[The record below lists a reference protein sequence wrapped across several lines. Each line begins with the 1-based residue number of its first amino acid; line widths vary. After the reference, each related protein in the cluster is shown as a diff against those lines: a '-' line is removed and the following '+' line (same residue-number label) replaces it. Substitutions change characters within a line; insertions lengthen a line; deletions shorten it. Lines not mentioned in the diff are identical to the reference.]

1 MTGDGRIAAIVLAAG
16 LGSRM
21 GGGKLT
27 AMLDG
32 RPLVRH
38 AAEAALASRAEPVI
52 VVVGHDEEA
61 VRRAL
66 AGLPVR
72 FVANPA
78 YRAGIAASLAAGV
91 AAVPD
96 AAVGA
101 VVLLGDMPRIG
112 ADHIDRLIAAFDP
125 EAGRGICVP
134 THGGRRGN
142 PVLWGRRHFARL
154 RALSGDAGGR
164 TLFADCAADICE
176 VPMADDAVLIDV
188 DAPAELTSLRPAEIA
203 ERHRGDR

>member
-1 MTGDGRIAAIVLAAG
+1 MIGDGRIAAIVLAAG

-27 AMLDG
+27 RMLDG
-32 RPLVRH
+32 RPLIRH

-66 AGLPVR
+66 DGLPVR
-72 FVANPA
+72 FVANPDF
-78 YRAGIAASLAAGV
+78 RTGIAGSLAAGL

-96 AAVGA
+96 AADGA
-101 VVLLGDMPRIG
+101 VVLLGDMPRVG
-112 ADHIDRLIAAFDP
+112 AGHIDRLIAAFGP
-125 EAGRGICVP
+125 EAGRGICLPV
-134 THGGRRGN
+134 HGGRRGN
-142 PVLWGRRHFARL
+142 PVLWGRGYFARL

-164 TLFADCAADICE
+164 TLFADCAADIRE
-176 VPMADDAVLIDV
+176 VPMADDAVLVDI
-188 DAPAELTSLRPAEIA
+188 DAPAALIDAARPD
-203 ERHRGDR
+203 RG

>member
-1 MTGDGRIAAIVLAAG
+1 MIRDGRIAAIVLAAG

-32 RPLVRH
+32 RPLVCH
-38 AAEAALASRAEPVI
+38 AAEAALASRADPLI

-72 FVANPA
+72 FVTNPA
-78 YRAGIAASLAAGV
+78 YRTGIAGSLAAGIS
-91 AAVPD
+91 AVPD
-96 AAVGA
+96 TAEGA

-112 ADHIDRLIAAFDP
+112 AGHIDRLIAAFGL
-125 EAGRGICVP
+125 EVGRGICVP

-142 PVLWGRRHFARL
+142 PVLWARRHFARL

-164 TLFADCAADICE
+164 TLFAASAADICE
-176 VPMADDAVLIDV
+176 VPMADDSVLVDI
-188 DAPAELTSLRPAEIA
+188 DAPEALADAARLD
-203 ERHRGDR
+203 RG